1 MSADD
6 LEGIDVPKAQT
17 ARELAAL
24 VREKKPALVDL
35 AQYLDGLAEFLDRVC
50 DGALVPDVR
59 PGDTVTVVRT
69 RQLAIRDRPSP

>member
-1 MSADD
+1 
-6 LEGIDVPKAQT
+6 
-17 ARELAAL
+17 

-35 AQYLDGLAEFLDRVC
+35 PQYLDGLAEFLDRVS

-69 RQLAIRDRPSP
+69 RQLAIRDRPPP